1 MPTSDYIIG
10 EADVTVDI
18 PDGVC
23 ITFKVSN
30 AQIINEREILEH
42 FSSHSGVRIRENE
55 VLLSSST
62 EFKATLAGDVEVLS
76 EGNTKNINTIRL
88 IRFCKRLQGDKN
100 A

>member
-10 EADVTVDI
+10 EADVTVDT

-42 FSSHSGVRIRENE
+42 FSSRSGVRIRDNE
-55 VLLSSST
+55 VLLSSSS
-62 EFKATLAGDVEVLS
+62 EFRAVVL
-76 EGNTKNINTIRL
+76 ERLMYFQKDTPQIKIR
-88 IRFCKRLQGDKN
+88 
-100 A
+100 

>member
-10 EADVTVDI
+10 EADVTVDT

-42 FSSHSGVRIRENE
+42 FSSHSGVRIRDNE
-55 VLLSSST
+55 VLISSST
-62 EFKATLAGDVEVLS
+62 EFRAVVFGEIDVLS
-76 EGNTKNINTIRL
+76 EGHSPNKNTIRI

>member
-10 EADVTVDI
+10 EADVTVDT

-42 FSSHSGVRIRENE
+42 FSSRSGVRIRENE

-76 EGNTKNINTIRL
+76 EGNTKNINTIRI
-88 IRFCKRLQGDKN
+88 IRFCKRLQKEGM
-100 A
+100 